1 MAPEDPK
8 DFVAQLAQFTSLEQQ
23 INTNTNL
30 ENLSKVFTT
39 LKNAD
44 EMAQGVSMLGKSVKG
59 VGNSI
64 KVSSG
69 QATSTSYNLPLA
81 AKTVKIAIMNG
92 SGQTVRTLNLG
103 AQAAGDQSIAWDGKD
118 DKGQKVADGNY
129 TFQVTALDS
138 NGKAIEA
145 TNYFTGTVDEVYMD
159 SSGIWVKVGG
169 RQMLLENIV
178 SITP

>member
-1 MAPEDPK
+1 MIDTTSTVTTSSAATSSSGSSTGTSTALTTAANKTMGKEDFLQLLITQLKNQDPMAPEDPK

-69 QATSTSYNLPLA
+69 QASSTSYNLPLA
-81 AKTVKIAIMNG
+81 AN
-92 SGQTVRTLNLG
+92 
-103 AQAAGDQSIAWDGKD
+103 
-118 DKGQKVADGNY
+118 
-129 TFQVTALDS
+129 
-138 NGKAIEA
+138 
-145 TNYFTGTVDEVYMD
+145 
-159 SSGIWVKVGG
+159 
-169 RQMLLENIV
+169 
-178 SITP
+178 